1 MTGLELALLGG
12 AIGGLAKAGTQA
24 AGTFGA
30 AQDLRLTPEQ
40 KKRLEELQ
48 RRAAAEELGMTA
60 AERELFRTRA
70 LTPVQGAEREAMARF
85 GASQAVGD
93 IGQGAAFRQQQA
105 LKETSEAARAQIKQ
119 AEIQQAALDEQ
130 RRRQEL
136 DRLQAQQQQR
146 KALERQAALQL
157 VGGIGETVGQA
168 VSVAGEKKYADELY
182 NKRMK
187 QLSGNA
193 ADTIGKT
200 AQMLAVEGASMSKA
214 PQAMGTDSVTAG
226 GEMVEANMGYP
237 GAMIQGQD
245 PYEVLRMLMQ
255 MGVIGNVVR

>member
-12 AIGGLAKAGTQA
+12 AIGGLSKAGTQA
-24 AGTFGA
+24 AATFGA
-30 AQDLRLTPEQ
+30 AGDLRLTPEQ

-85 GASQAVGD
+85 GASQAVED

-157 VGGIGETVGQA
+157 VGGIGETVGKGIG
-168 VSVAGEKKYADELY
+168 VYGEKKYEEELY
-182 NKRMK
+182 NKRLDDMQESQK
-187 QLSGNA
+187 Q
-193 ADTIGKT
+193 TIEQVMNMMYPKKNNVVS
-200 AQMLAVEGASMSKA
+200 QNQQSVEGASMSNV
-214 PQAMGTDSVTAG
+214 PQAMGTDGSTAG
-226 GEMVEANMGYP
+226 GEMVAANQ
-237 GAMIQGQD
+237 AQNI
-245 PYEVLRMLMQ
+245 LKMLMQ
-255 MGVIGNVVR
+255 MGVFR

>member
-12 AIGGLAKAGTQA
+12 AIGGLSKAGQ
-24 AGTFGA
+24 TFGA

-146 KALERQAALQL
+146 KTMERQAALQL
-157 VGGIGETVGQA
+157 VGTVGEA
-168 VSVAGEKKYADELY
+168 ATVAGEKKYADELY
-182 NKRMK
+182 EKRLK
-187 QLSGNA
+187 QLSDNA
-193 ADTIGKT
+193 ANTIGKT

-226 GEMVEANMGYP
+226 SEMVDANVLNALELYSS
-237 GAMIQGQD
+237 QTD
-245 PYEVLRMLMQ
+245 PYLERLLKMYMQ
-255 MGVIGNVVR
+255 GN

>member
-12 AIGGLAKAGTQA
+12 AIGGVARAGQ
-24 AGTFGA
+24 TFGA
-30 AQDLRLTPEQ
+30 AQDLRLTPDQ
-40 KKRLEELQ
+40 KKRLMELE
-48 RRAAAEELGMTA
+48 RRAAADELGMTA
-60 AERELFRTRA
+60 AERERFRVQA

-85 GASQAVGD
+85 AASQAVGD

-105 LKETSEAARAQIKQ
+105 LKDTAEAARAQIKQ
-119 AEIQQAALDEQ
+119 AEVQQAALNEQ

-146 KALERQAALQL
+146 KAMERQAALQL
-157 VGGIGETVGQA
+157 VGTVGEA
-168 VSVAGEKKYADELY
+168 ATVAGEKKYADELY
-182 NKRMK
+182 EKRLK
-187 QLSGNA
+187 QLSDNA
-193 ADTIGKT
+193 ANTIGKT

-226 GEMVEANMGYP
+226 SEMVDANMVYP
-237 GAMIQGQD
+237 GAMVESQD